1 MQEGVKGVLQYAA
14 ALALLKTFQW
24 MPRSVAYA
32 AAEMVASLG
41 YHFASRQRRAA
52 VRNLLMAMPELNNQQ
67 RDTILRGAF
76 SNLGRLLVEFSHF
89 PTLNRNNIADL
100 VTCEGFEHYEEAVRR
115 GKGVLFITGHF
126 GAWELSC
133 FAHSLYANPMKFVV
147 REIDNPRVERLI
159 ESYRGLSGN
168 QPIEKR
174 HASRD
179 ILRALRNNETV
190 GILVDQ
196 NTTRDEGVFADFF
209 GIPAAT
215 TTAVATLA
223 LRTGAAVIPGFLIWD
238 SKSRRHRLRFEPPV
252 PLIDTG
258 DTAHDVLENTQAFN
272 RILEK
277 IIRQYPDQWLWIH
290 RRWKTRPLGEP
301 GVYDGVPPTHQES
314 KAVPRTESS

>member
-1 MQEGVKGVLQYAA
+1 MQEGVKGALQYVA
-14 ALALLKTFQW
+14 ALTLLKTFQW
-24 MPRSVAYA
+24 MPRAVAYR
-32 AAEMVASLG
+32 AAEIVAALG
-41 YHFASRQRRAA
+41 YRFASRQRRAGT
-52 VRNLLMAMPELNNQQ
+52 RNLLMAMPELQETQ
-67 RDTILRGAF
+67 RETILRGAF

-89 PTLNRNNIADL
+89 PQLNRKNIGDL
-100 VTCEGFEHYEEAVRR
+100 VTFEGFEHYEEALRR

-133 FAHSLYANPMKFVV
+133 FAHSLYSSPMKFVV
-147 REIDNPRVERLI
+147 REIDNPRVETLI
-159 ESYRGLSGN
+159 ERYRGLSGN

-179 ILRALRNNETV
+179 ILKALRNNETV

-238 SKSRRHRLRFEPPV
+238 SQTRRHRLRFEAPV
-252 PLIDTG
+252 QLIDTG

-272 RILEK
+272 RILENV
-277 IIRQYPDQWLWIH
+277 IRQYPEQWLWIH
-290 RRWKTRPLGEP
+290 RRWKTRPVGEP
-301 GVYDGVPPTHQES
+301 GLYDGVQAIARP
-314 KAVPRTESS
+314 ESS

>member
-1 MQEGVKGVLQYAA
+1 MQEGVKGALEFAA
-14 ALALLKTFQW
+14 ALTLLKTFQY
-24 MPRSVAYA
+24 MPRAVAYR
-32 AAEMVASLG
+32 AAEIVAALG
-41 YHFASRQRRAA
+41 YRFASRQRRAGT
-52 VRNLLMAMPELNNQQ
+52 RNLLMAMPDLNEIQ
-67 RDTILRGAF
+67 REKILRGAF

-89 PTLNRNNIADL
+89 PRLNRKNISDL
-100 VTCEGFEHYEEAVRR
+100 VTFEGFEHYEEALRR

-133 FAHSLYANPMKFVV
+133 FAHSLYAGPMKFVV
-147 REIDNPRVERLI
+147 REIDNARVESLI
-159 ESYRGLSGN
+159 EGYRGLSGN

-179 ILRALRNNETV
+179 ILKALRNNETV

-196 NTTRDEGVFADFF
+196 NTTRDEGIFVDFF

-238 SKSRRHRLRFEPPV
+238 SDSRRHRLRFEAPV
-252 PLIDTG
+252 PMIETG
-258 DTAHDVLENTQAFN
+258 DTAHDVLENTQTFN

-277 IIRQYPDQWLWIH
+277 VIRQYPDQWLWIH
-290 RRWKTRPLGEP
+290 RRWKTRPVGEP
-301 GVYDGVPPTHQES
+301 GLYDEAPA
-314 KAVPRTESS
+314 AVRFPA